1 MFLDTEDFIN
11 KFELSTGM
19 FTMNKLIAY
28 IERYEKE
35 YLVSLLGV
43 DLYNEFMTD
52 LNMGLPQSPNFDALY
67 NAINEDWNHTIITS
81 RGIIDMLTG
90 FVYFEYAKDLIN
102 QQTPFGN
109 VNPKSEN
116 SEVASTV
123 YNMMYNRYNESV
135 KSYTNIQKYIYK
147 HRGADTGQLVSIT
160 MTTPGTNITSGVYDV
175 VGGSGSLAKLNVV
188 SDGLG
193 VVQSVDIDTKGIDYK
208 IGDQISVDEGNL
220 DLVVNVD
227 YVGVGNYDLFN
238 GQRKQY
244 TTWL

>member
-19 FTMNKLIAY
+19 FVMNKMTAY

-35 YLVSLLGV
+35 YLVNLLGV
-43 DLYNEFMTD
+43 DLYNEFMAD
-52 LNMGLPQSPNFDALY
+52 LNMGLPESPNFVALY
-67 NAINEDWNHTIITS
+67 DAINEDWNHTIITS
-81 RGIIDMLTG
+81 RGIVDMLTG

-116 SEVASTV
+116 SQVASTI

-135 KSYTNIQKYIYK
+135 RSYTNIQKYIYR
-147 HRGADTGQLVSIT
+147 HRGADTGQLVVIT

-175 VGGSGSLAKLNVV
+175 VGGSGSLGKLNVV

-193 VVQSVDIDTKGIDYK
+193 VVQSVDIDTKGLDYE
-208 IGDQISVDEGNL
+208 IGDQISVAEGNL

-227 YVGVGNYDLFN
+227 YVGVGNYNLFN
-238 GQRKQY
+238 GQRKQFN
-244 TTWL
+244 TWV

>member
-11 KFELSTGM
+11 KFELSVGM
-19 FTMNKLIAY
+19 FSLNKLQAY

-35 YLVSLLGV
+35 YLVCLLGN
-43 DLYNEFMTD
+43 DLYMELMSD
-52 LNMGLPQSPNFDALY
+52 LNAGLPQSPNFD
-67 NAINEDWNHTIITS
+67 NIFGAISEDWNYTIIQS
-81 RGIIDMLTG
+81 KGIVDMLTG

-116 SEVASTV
+116 SDVASTV

-147 HRGADTGQLVSIT
+147 HRDANTGQLVAIT

-175 VGGSGSLAKLNVV
+175 IGGSGTLGKLNVV
-188 SDGLG
+188 SDALG
-193 VVQSVDIDTKGIDYK
+193 VVQSVSIEDKGQDYQ
-208 IGDQISVDEGNL
+208 IGDQISVAEGNL

-227 YVGVGNYDLFN
+227 YVGIGDYGLFN
-238 GQRKQY
+238 GQRKQFN
-244 TTWL
+244 TWL